1 MPVYS
6 LGAHAF
12 IHANV
17 QDIRGA
23 LPPLPQQGV
32 EIIPAALGI
41 DGEAI
46 RNIGIRGES
55 FPYRTCA
62 YLNDAATAIA
72 RWQLYAQTPG
82 NVPQNLV
89 WEGIDYDNFNVRFCV
104 ERVIEQEIRLTSSLI
119 VDGTVLG
126 TKYLLYATWI
136 LHPVEF

>member
-17 QDIRGA
+17 NDMRGG
-23 LPPLPQQGV
+23 LPPIPQEAV
-32 EIIPAALGI
+32 EIIDPPPGI

-46 RNIGIRGES
+46 RNIGIRSEP
-55 FPYRTCA
+55 FRYRTCA
-62 YLNDAATAIA
+62 YLNDSATALA
-72 RWQLYAQTPG
+72 RFSLYHQTPG

-89 WEGIDYDNFNVRFCV
+89 WEGVDYDNFNVRFSV
-104 ERVIEQEIRLTSSLI
+104 LRVDEPEIRLTSSLI

-126 TKYLLYATWI
+126 TKYLLYAWW
-136 LHPVEF
+136 LLKPVVM